1 MSFKVVIYRDEN
13 YSGPSQELDEGSY
26 DISSLT
32 IGNDQ
37 LSSLKVPNGLKVTLY
52 EHAGFSGRSKSF
64 TSDTP
69 FVGAD
74 FNDLTS
80 SIRVD
85 KLTQKTLT
93 IVSVKCIKP
102 SSGISDVARGIFGA
116 IGAAAAAG
124 VAVAGLATGAGV
136 VLIAAAAAGGAAG
149 GAGAGVSVIEG
160 LDHFFAG
167 ADDLYVKVDGK
178 KIWPDSGKYK
188 EINSQQTKELGYSFQ
203 MPQNGTTIELWDYD
217 SVSSDDKVGYL
228 NIPQDHQSGYF
239 TYAVSNPDEGSIYE
253 ITIRI
258 VS

>member
-1 MSFKVVIYRDEN
+1 MSFKVVIYRDAN
-13 YSGPSQELDEGSY
+13 YSGLSQELDEGSY
-26 DISSLT
+26 DVSSLT

-37 LSSLKVPNGLKVTLY
+37 LSSLKVPNGLRVTLY

-64 TSDTP
+64 SSDTS

-85 KLTQKTLT
+85 RLTQKTLT
-93 IVSVKCIKP
+93 LVSVKCIKP
-102 SSGISDVARGIFGA
+102 SSGIDDFAKGIFGT
-116 IGAAAAAG
+116 IGA
-124 VAVAGLATGAGV
+124 V
-136 VLIAAAAAGGAAG
+136 AGGAAAVAGATVSGGLLFSATGVAAVG
-149 GAGAGVSVIEG
+149 GAGAGVAVIEG

-188 EINSQQTKELGYSFQ
+188 GINSQQTKEIGYSFQ
-203 MPQNGTTIELWDYD
+203 MPKNVTTIELWEYD
-217 SVSSDDKVGYL
+217 SVSSDDKLGYL
-228 NIPQDHQSGYF
+228 TIPESHPTGYF
-239 TYAVSNPDEGSIYE
+239 TYAVSNSDEGSVYE
-253 ITIRI
+253 INIQI